1 MRPGVVAAAKSD
13 KIGGNPMK
21 DNPNS
26 SWDDERIVD
35 YIRFWA
41 IERSKCGRDGYGA
54 NRLNE
59 RHVFPAGEILKERGT
74 QSLAKLLPLL
84 QDDNADVRLSAA
96 SLAYEVDGPACLRML
111 EELAKTPN
119 MVGIMAWVTI
129 SLKAGPDAVPDP
141 ARFGG

>member
-1 MRPGVVAAAKSD
+1 MNDDPT
-13 KIGGNPMK
+13 P
-21 DNPNS
+21 
-26 SWDDERIVD
+26 SWGDERIVD
-35 YIRFWA
+35 YIRHWA
-41 IERSKCGRDGYGA
+41 IERSKCGRDGYAA
-54 NRLNE
+54 NRINE
-59 RHVFPAGEILKERGT
+59 EHVFPAGEILKERGT

-141 ARFGG
+141 GALWGIKE